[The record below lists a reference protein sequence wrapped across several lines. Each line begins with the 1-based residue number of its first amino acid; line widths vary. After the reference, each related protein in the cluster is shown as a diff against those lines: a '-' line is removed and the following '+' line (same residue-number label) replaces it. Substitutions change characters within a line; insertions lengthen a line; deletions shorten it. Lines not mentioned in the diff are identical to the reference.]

1 MTTSIQTATSIQTS
15 VDPLRWDLTSIYPS
29 LTDPRIE
36 ADLRSALSQAQA
48 LSSKFKTRVSSL
60 TPTEALEL
68 ITGLEDVQY
77 RMHRPSWFAGLM
89 FSAQTDDS
97 AVLALQDRV
106 RGAATAIANEI
117 TWAELELTQLP
128 ETTMNTWLASSELG
142 AYKHFIRAHRRFADH
157 TLSEPEEKI
166 LNLKNLTGRSAWTQ
180 LYTEI
185 TSSIRISLE
194 VDGTTQELTVDQVR
208 ALRSRPE
215 RDLRQR
221 AVAALAAALAERSHV
236 LTYIANVLYQDWK
249 INTDLRRYE
258 NPMTPTALNDEL
270 PVAALEA
277 MMTATERNADI
288 IQTYF
293 KLKANA
299 LGITDFSSHDLL
311 APLNDSPTVYS
322 FEQGKDLVLESF
334 ARFHQ
339 KAESLA
345 RDFFDGQRID
355 IMPRP
360 GKRGGAFCSSFD
372 PRDPA
377 FILLN
382 FNSRLDD
389 VFTLAHELGHGLHA
403 ELSRVQKTANFGHST
418 PLAETASLFCEMLV
432 MDNLLEQADASTRRE
447 LLANQIEDAAGTIF
461 RQVQITRW
469 EQLAHQERASGI
481 VSSERYNQL
490 WLQTCQV
497 IYGDAVTMPE
507 TDGAMWSGIPHVF
520 SYRFYC
526 YSYAFGNLLVFALYQ
541 RYKQEGA
548 SFAPK
553 YLEFLSSG
561 ESASPQ
567 ELMQRLGV
575 DLNDP
580 NFWQAGF
587 DYLRGVL
594 EQFKAVA

>member
-1 MTTSIQTATSIQTS
+1 MTAATPLQTSI
-15 VDPLRWDLTSIYPS
+15 DPLRWDLTSIYSS
-29 LTDPRIE
+29 LTDPRIDN
-36 ADLRSALSQAQA
+36 DLKSALSTANA
-48 LSSKFKTRVSSL
+48 LSAKFKGRVSSL
-60 TPTEALEL
+60 NPNEVLEL
-68 ITGLEDVQY
+68 IDGLETVHY
-77 RMHRPSWFAGLM
+77 RSNRPSWFTSLL
-89 FSAQTDDS
+89 FNAQTDDV
-97 AVLALQDRV
+97 AVRTLQNQV
-106 RGAATAIANEI
+106 QTMAAEI
-117 TWAELELTQLP
+117 SNVMTWAELELKQLP
-128 ETTMNTWLASSELG
+128 EDTQRSWLEAPELSK
-142 AYKHFIRAHRRFADH
+142 YRHFIAANRRFCEH
-157 TLSEPEEKI
+157 LLSEPEENI
-166 LNLKNLTGRSAWTQ
+166 LNLTELTGRKAWTQ

-185 TSSIRISLE
+185 TSGIRIRLE

-208 ALRSRPE
+208 ALRTRPE
-215 RDLRQR
+215 RELRQR
-221 AVAALAAALAERSHV
+221 ATTGLAAALAERSHV

-249 INTDLRRYE
+249 INTDLRHYQ
-258 NPMTPTALNDEL
+258 NPMAPTALKDEL
-270 PVAALEA
+270 PIAALEA
-277 MMTATERNADI
+277 MMDATERNADI
-288 IQTYF
+288 IQQYF

-311 APLNDSPTVYS
+311 APLNASPTSYS

-334 ARFHQ
+334 ARFHPQ
-339 KAESLA
+339 AESLA
-345 RDFFDGQRID
+345 RDFFDQKRID

-372 PRDPA
+372 PRDSA
-377 FILLN
+377 FLLLN

-403 ELSRVQKTANFGHST
+403 ELSRSQQPANFGHST
-418 PLAETASLFCEMLV
+418 PLAETASIFCEMLV
-432 MDNLLEQADASTRRE
+432 MDNLSQKADHATRRE
-447 LLANQIEDAAGTIF
+447 LLANQIEKAAGTVF

-469 EQLAHQERASGI
+469 EQLAHQERQAGI
-481 VSSERYNQL
+481 VSSERYNEL
-490 WLQTCQV
+490 WLQTCKV

-507 TDGAMWSGIPHVF
+507 TDGTMWSGIPHVF

-541 RYKQEGA
+541 RYKQEGPA
-548 SFAPK
+548 FAAK

>member
-1 MTTSIQTATSIQTS
+1 MTTVTPIKTS
-15 VDPLRWDLTSIYPS
+15 VDPLHWDLTSIYSS
-29 LTDPRIE
+29 LSDPRIE
-36 ADLRSALSQAQA
+36 ADLKTALSTAQA
-48 LSSKFKTRVSSL
+48 LSAQFKTRVSSL
-60 TPTEALEL
+60 TPAEALEM

-77 RMHRPSWFAGLM
+77 AMHRPSWFAGLM
-89 FSAQTDDS
+89 FSAQTDD
-97 AVLALQDRV
+97 AGVKALQDRV
-106 RGAATAIANEI
+106 QAAATVIANEI

-128 ETTMNTWLASSELG
+128 ETTMNTWLASSELI
-142 AYKHFIRAHRRFADH
+142 AYRHFIRAHRRFADH

-185 TSSIRISLE
+185 TSSIRITLE
-194 VDGTTQELTVDQVR
+194 VDGAMQELTVDQVR
-208 ALRSRPE
+208 ALRTRPE
-215 RDLRQR
+215 RDLRQS
-221 AVAALAAALAERSHV
+221 ATSALAAALAERSHV

-249 INTDLRRYE
+249 INTDLRQYE
-258 NPMTPTALNDEL
+258 NPMAPTALKDEL

-277 MMTATERNADI
+277 LMNATERNADI
-288 IQTYF
+288 IQQYF
-293 KLKANA
+293 KLKASA
-299 LGITDFSSHDLL
+299 LGITDFSSYDVL
-311 APLNDSPTVYS
+311 APLNASPSVYS

-334 ARFHQ
+334 ARFHPQ
-339 KAESLA
+339 AESLA
-345 RDFFDGQRID
+345 RAFFDEQRID

-372 PRDPA
+372 PRDTT
-377 FILLN
+377 FVLLN

-403 ELSRVQKTANFGHST
+403 ELSRVQKPANFGHST
-418 PLAETASLFCEMLV
+418 PLAETASVFCEMLV
-432 MDNLLEQADASTRRE
+432 MDNLLEKADDSTRRE
-447 LLANQIEDAAGTIF
+447 LLASQIEDAASTIF

-469 EQLAHQERASGI
+469 EQLAHQERAAGI
-481 VSSERYNQL
+481 VSSERYNEL
-490 WLQTCQV
+490 WLQTCNV
-497 IYGDAVTMPE
+497 IYGDTVTMPE
-507 TDGAMWSGIPHVF
+507 TDGVMWSGIPHVF
-520 SYRFYC
+520 RSRFYC

-541 RYKQEGA
+541 RYKQQGPA
-548 SFAPK
+548 FAPK

-567 ELMQRLGV
+567 EQMLRLGV

-587 DYLRGVL
+587 DYLRRVL

>member
-1 MTTSIQTATSIQTS
+1 MTAVTSIETSA
-15 VDPLRWDLTSIYPS
+15 DPLRWDLTSIYSS

-36 ADLRSALSQAQA
+36 ADLKTALTNAQA
-48 LSSKFKTRVSSL
+48 LSAKFKSRVSGL
-60 TPTEALEL
+60 TPNEALEL
-68 ITGLEDVQY
+68 ITGLEEVQY

-89 FSAQTDDS
+89 FSAQTDD
-97 AVLALQDRV
+97 AGVKALQDRV
-106 RGAATAIANEI
+106 RAAATNIANEI

-128 ETTMNTWLASSELG
+128 ETTMDTWLASSELS
-142 AYKHFIRAHRRFADH
+142 AYRHFIEAHRRFANH

-185 TSSIRISLE
+185 TSGIRITLE
-194 VDGTTQELTVDQVR
+194 VDGAAQTLTVDQVR
-208 ALRSRPE
+208 ALRTRPE

-221 AVAALAAALAERSHV
+221 ATLTLSAAFSERSHV

-249 INTDLRRYE
+249 INTNLRQYD
-258 NPMTPTALNDEL
+258 NPMSPTALKDEL

-277 MMTATERNADI
+277 LMSTTERNADI
-288 IQTYF
+288 IQEYF
-293 KLKANA
+293 KLKATA
-299 LGITDFSSHDLL
+299 LNIKDFSSHDVL
-311 APLNDSPTVYS
+311 APLNASPTVYS
-322 FEQGKDLVLESF
+322 FEQGKELVLESF
-334 ARFHQ
+334 ARFHPQ
-339 KAESLA
+339 AERLA
-345 RDFFDGQRID
+345 RAFFDEQRID

-372 PRDPA
+372 PKESA

-403 ELSRVQKTANFGHST
+403 ELSRSQKPANFGHST
-418 PLAETASLFCEMLV
+418 PLAETASVFCEMLV
-432 MDNLLEQADASTRRE
+432 MDNLLEQANASTRRE
-447 LLANQIEDAAGTIF
+447 LLANQIEDAASTIF

-469 EQLAHQERASGI
+469 EQLAHQERSAGI
-481 VSSERYNQL
+481 VSSERYNEL
-490 WLQTCQV
+490 WLQTCNA

-507 TDGAMWSGIPHVF
+507 TDAVMWSGIPHVF

-541 RYKQEGA
+541 RYKQQGPE
-548 SFAPK
+548 FAPK

-567 ELMQRLGV
+567 ELMLRLGV